1 MILFG
6 SKARSDFVEESDW
19 DILILVKEKLT
30 LAERK
35 RLWRRIYYAMHSH
48 FPGSSFDIIIKSEDT
63 FEMKKDIA
71 NTISN
76 KAYTEGIKL

>member
-1 MILFG
+1 
-6 SKARSDFVEESDW
+6 
-19 DILILVKEKLT
+19 
-30 LAERK
+30 
-35 RLWRRIYYAMHSH
+35 MHSH